1 MCSHPNGTV
10 DKPWN
15 PCLFPWNGCFC
26 RGTAVFC
33 RGSGYRKKPLNYAP
47 NFGGAKVK
55 WKQAKKGGKRGCIKR
70 ENKPSLPI
78 NRVCQN
84 SWKINRLWK
93 VREYLYPWNCCPVGF
108 LEMLGKVGLVSE
120 RYHPT
125 HPTHPTHRAHVYK
138 WCVRLVCVQV
148 QGTLSSHPTHP
159 PRAWIQV
166 MCSASMCASARYVI
180 IPPPHPTHPVHG
192 YKWCVRLVCV
202 QVQGTLSS
210 HPPHPPHP
218 PRAWVQVI
226 LMRPSDPNFW
236 SQVTAK
242 CGHKWPRAL
251 WRFCWPCQRMWRF
264 VVVSDRTLWSQV
276 TQILFFCLWSQ
287 VTGFCGRKWPPCR
300 HGRHGWWWTVT
311 VSERK
316 YRPSSIQKM
325 L

>member
-1 MCSHPNGTV
+1 MDV
-10 DKPWN
+10 
-15 PCLFPWNGCFC
+15 FC

-33 RGSGYRKKPLNYAP
+33 LGSGYRKKPLNYAP
-47 NFGGAKVK
+47 NFGSTKVK
-55 WKQAKKGGKRGCIKR
+55 WKQAKKRWKTGVHIRR
-70 ENKPSLPI
+70 ENKLSLPI

-93 VREYLYPWNCCPVGF
+93 VRENLYPWNCCPVGF

-125 HPTHPTHRAHVYK
+125 HPTHPSHPTHRA
-138 WCVRLVCVQV
+138 WVQV
-148 QGTLSSHPTHP
+148 VCSACMCASARHVIIPPHPSHP

-166 MCSASMCASARYVI
+166 MCLACMCASARYVI
-180 IPPPHPTHPVHG
+180 IP
-192 YKWCVRLVCV
+192 
-202 QVQGTLSS
+202 
-210 HPPHPPHP
+210 PPHPPHP

-251 WRFCWPCQRMWRF
+251 WRFCWPRQRMWF

-287 VTGFCGRKWPPCR
+287 VTGFCGRKWPPCLW
-300 HGRHGWWWTVT
+300 GGFFL
-311 VSERK
+311 SQGG
-316 YRPSSIQKM
+316 IC
-325 L
+325 